1 MTRFFCSTASQQRDE
16 QVFATASRVDRW
28 MLVESPGPWG
38 PRSLPQSRGVD
49 DAVLLRLQQRAKR
62 AHARLVLI
70 RRPGRRSPQD
80 SGDTARAV
88 YAADCR
94 PGRERLLRRTVAD
107 EAELDGLE
115 PPFDGADVSDWHP
128 ETTLVGVCTQG
139 AHDPCC
145 AVFGRPVA
153 AALAVSHPEL
163 TWEISHIGGDR
174 FAANVLVLP
183 GGHYLGRV
191 PAARAGDVLDTVLA
205 GRRPGAYYRGRI
217 VWRTAVQ
224 AAQELAAHQLGVT
237 ALDGL
242 PPTAVEQL
250 RPQVWRVSFDGPDG
264 TVVTADVEERYGDEA
279 VRLTCGALDEHT
291 VPSWRLLSLD
301 STQPQAAR

>member
-16 QVFATASRVDRW
+16 PVFGTASRVDRW
-28 MLVESPGPWG
+28 LLVESPGPWG
-38 PRSLPQSRGVD
+38 PRSLPQSRGLD

-70 RRPGRRSPQD
+70 RRPGRRAPQD
-80 SGDTARAV
+80 SGDGGRTV

-94 PGRERLLRRTVAD
+94 PGREWLLRRSVPD
-107 EAELDGLE
+107 DVELDRLE
-115 PPFDGADVSDWHP
+115 PPFDNADATAWQP
-128 ETTLVGVCTQG
+128 ATTLIGVCTQG

-153 AALAVSHPEL
+153 AALAASHPEP

-191 PAARAGDVLDTVLA
+191 PPAQASQLLDTLLS
-205 GRRPGAYYRGRI
+205 GQRPSPYYRGRI

-224 AAQELAAHQLGVT
+224 AAQELAAQRLGVT

-242 PPTAVEQL
+242 PPRQIEAL
-250 RPQVWRVSFDGPDG
+250 RPQVWRVRFDGPDG
-264 TVVTADVEERYGDEA
+264 TVVTAEVEERAGEEPL
-279 VRLTCGALDEHT
+279 RLTCRALDEHA
-291 VPSWRLLSLD
+291 VPSWRLLSLE
-301 STQPQAAR
+301 SG

>member
-1 MTRFFCSTASQQRDE
+1 MTRFFCSAASQERDE
-16 QVFATASRVDRW
+16 PVFGTASRVDRW

-38 PRSLPQSRGVD
+38 PRSLPQSRGLD

-70 RRPGRRSPQD
+70 RRAGRRAPQD
-80 SGDTARAV
+80 AGDEGRAV

-94 PGRERLLRRTVAD
+94 PGREWLLRRTVAND
-107 EAELDGLE
+107 AELDGLE
-115 PPFDGADVSDWHP
+115 PPFDGGDTTGWQPA
-128 ETTLVGVCTQG
+128 TTLIGVCTQG

-153 AALAVSHPEL
+153 AALAVSHPDL

-191 PAARAGDVLDTVLA
+191 PPAQAADVLDALLA
-205 GRRPGAYYRGRI
+205 GRRPSPYYRGRI

-224 AAQELAAHQLGVT
+224 AAQELVAQRLGET
-237 ALDGL
+237 GLDDL
-242 PPTAVEQL
+242 PPRQIEQL
-250 RPQVWRVSFDGPDG
+250 RPLVWRVSFDRPDG
-264 TVVTADVEERYGDEA
+264 TVVTADVEERVGEEPL
-279 VRLTCGALDEHT
+279 RLTCRALDDHI
-291 VPSWRLLSLD
+291 VASWQLLSLE
-301 STQPQAAR
+301 TE

>member
-1 MTRFFCSTASQQRDE
+1 MTRFFCSTASQERDE
-16 QVFATASRVDRW
+16 PVFGTASRVDRW
-28 MLVESPGPWG
+28 LLVESPGPWG
-38 PRSLPQSRGVD
+38 PRSLPQSRGLD
-49 DAVLLRLQQRAKR
+49 DAVLLRLQYRAKR
-62 AHARLVLI
+62 THARLVLI
-70 RRPGRRSPQD
+70 RRPGRRAPQD
-80 SGDTARAV
+80 SDNGGRSV

-94 PGRERLLRRTVAD
+94 PGRERLLRRTVPND
-107 EAELDGLE
+107 HELDALE
-115 PPFDGADVSDWHP
+115 LPFDDGDTSGWQPAA
-128 ETTLVGVCTQG
+128 TLVGVCTQG

-153 AALAVSHPEL
+153 AALAVSHPDL

-191 PAARAGDVLDTVLA
+191 PPGQAADVLDTLLS
-205 GRRPGAYYRGRI
+205 GQRPTPYYRGRI

-224 AAQELAAHQLGVT
+224 AAQELAAQRLGVT

-242 PPTAVEQL
+242 TPRQIEAL

-264 TVVTADVEERYGDEA
+264 TVVTAEVEERPGDEA
-279 VRLTCGALDEHT
+279 LRLTCRALDEHT
-291 VPSWRLLSLD
+291 VPSWRLLSLG
-301 STQPQAAR
+301 SA

>member
-1 MTRFFCSTASQQRDE
+1 MPRFFCATASQDRDE
-16 QVFATASRVDRW
+16 PVFATASRVDRW

-38 PRSLPQSRGVD
+38 PRSLPQSRGLD
-49 DAVLLRLQQRAKR
+49 DEVLLRLQQRAKR

-70 RRPGRRSPQD
+70 RRPGRRAPQD
-80 SGDTARAV
+80 SGDGGRAV

-94 PGRERLLRRTVAD
+94 PGRERLLRRTVPNVD
-107 EAELDGLE
+107 QLDALQ
-115 PPFDGADVSDWHP
+115 PPFDADATGWQAAA
-128 ETTLVGVCTQG
+128 TLIGVCTQG

-163 TWEISHIGGDR
+163 TWELSHIGGDR

-191 PAARAGDVLDTVLA
+191 PPARAGEVLDTLLS
-205 GRRPGAYYRGRI
+205 GQRPSPYYRGRI

-224 AAQELAAHQLGVT
+224 AAQELAAQQLGVT

-242 PPTAVEQL
+242 PPRQIEQL
-250 RPQVWRVSFDGPDG
+250 RAQVWRVRFDGPDG
-264 TVVTADVEERYGDEA
+264 TVVTAEVEERHGDEPL
-279 VRLTCGALDEHT
+279 RLTCRAIEDHT
-291 VPSWRLLSLD
+291 VPSWQLLSLA
-301 STQPQAAR
+301 TA

>member
-16 QVFATASRVDRW
+16 PVFGTASRVDRW
-28 MLVESPGPWG
+28 LLVESPGPWG
-38 PRSLPQSRGVD
+38 PRSLPESRGLD
-49 DAVLLRLQQRAKR
+49 DAMLLRLQQRAKR

-70 RRPGRRSPQD
+70 RRPGRRAPRD
-80 SGDTARAV
+80 AGDRGRAV

-94 PGRERLLRRTVAD
+94 PGRELLLRRTVAD
-107 EAELDGLE
+107 DVELDRLE
-115 PPFDGADVSDWHP
+115 PPFDGGDTSGWQPAA
-128 ETTLVGVCTQG
+128 TLIGVCTQG

-153 AALAVSHPEL
+153 AALAISHPDL

-191 PAARAGDVLDTVLA
+191 PPAQAAEVLETLLS
-205 GRRPGAYYRGRI
+205 GRRPSPYYRGRI

-224 AAQELAAHQLGVT
+224 AAQELAAQQLGVT

-242 PPTAVEQL
+242 APRRIEQL

-264 TVVTADVEERYGDEA
+264 NVVTADVEERAGEEPL
-279 VRLTCGALDEHT
+279 RLACRALEDHT
-291 VPSWRLLSLD
+291 VPSWRLLSLE
-301 STQPQAAR
+301 AG